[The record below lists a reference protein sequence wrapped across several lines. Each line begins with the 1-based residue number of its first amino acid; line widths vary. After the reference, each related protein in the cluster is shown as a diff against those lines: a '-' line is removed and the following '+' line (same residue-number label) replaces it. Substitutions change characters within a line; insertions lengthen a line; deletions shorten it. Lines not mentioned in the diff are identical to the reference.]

1 MLTDLWPLFG
11 LVLRTPRL
19 ELRLP
24 TLEQLGALGALAAEG
39 VHDPAAMPFHVPWTD
54 LEPPARARSVLQ
66 WQWRQWAEL
75 TPQRWSLGLVVSA
88 GGEVLGVQ
96 EVSGR
101 DFAVTREV
109 GTGPGPPGGRCRWL
123 VLVISGLLQ
132 RARRGRGPRWLGTA
146 NRVADTVVTPAV
158 RSPGPGPPGG
168 RCRWLVLVISGLLQ
182 RAPPGAGTPM
192 AWHREPDPGHRGHL
206 GSETAR
212 RQGKPG
218 DGGATLRAC

>member
-109 GTGPGPPGGRCRWL
+109 GTGSWLGRRHHGRGIGTEMRAA
-123 VLVISGLLQ
+123 VLHLAFVGLGAEYATSGAFVDNHASLGVSRKLGYAEDGVL
-132 RARRGRGPRWLGTA
+132 RVARRERPATEQRLRLDRPGWEAHRTMPVEIEGLAPCLPLLG
-146 NRVADTVVTPAV
+146 ADEAPA
-158 RSPGPGPPGG
+158 
-168 RCRWLVLVISGLLQ
+168 
-182 RAPPGAGTPM
+182 AP
-192 AWHREPDPGHRGHL
+192 
-206 GSETAR
+206 
-212 RQGKPG
+212 
-218 DGGATLRAC
+218 